1 MNACQMEFE
10 KRNPGIGSMKSEQAC
25 EGNTKGMEGGS
36 EWRWGRAR
44 LSRWR
49 QQEEEDGLA
58 GRGYACK
65 ETLGSKNK
73 EFGIG

>member
-1 MNACQMEFE
+1 MGFK
-10 KRNPGIGSMKSEQAC
+10 KRNTCTDSMKRACKQAC

-49 QQEEEDGLA
+49 QQEEEDGQVE
-58 GRGYACK
+58 RGFACR
-65 ETLGSKNK
+65 ETLESKSK
-73 EFGIG
+73 EFGTG